1 MHGWRKNG
9 ITVSQIQ
16 LSNPSKQ
23 LDTWMIYYWHLTK
36 TTSLIRNVL
45 STILRAQNV
54 NWKPLTLE
62 DAKDATFLETS
73 FHIDDE
79 NNVRYWLKNENMNEI
94 QKVWR
99 YAHFNSYSDFSL
111 KQRVLKA
118 TLQKVDGMA
127 SDKYALHGSAV
138 DKLLEFKSLNY
149 PPGMIARV
157 CNYMAATSRNPT
169 CFQT

>member
-1 MHGWRKNG
+1 ML
-9 ITVSQIQ
+9 ISIAT
-16 LSNPSKQ
+16 
-23 LDTWMIYYWHLTK
+23 LT
-36 TTSLIRNVL
+36 
-45 STILRAQNV
+45 
-54 NWKPLTLE
+54 
-62 DAKDATFLETS
+62 
-73 FHIDDE
+73 
-79 NNVRYWLKNENMNEI
+79 
-94 QKVWR
+94 
-99 YAHFNSYSDFSL
+99 SL

-169 CFQT
+169 WFQIKHTLVSTTKNSYPLVQG